1 MAFTVTPINTVF
13 GNKSTKLLK
22 ITADGAEATVA
33 SGFDVIEW
41 MQVGKPHSMATGA
54 PYVHFNVNS
63 TGAAG
68 NGSIGI
74 SGVSGGAEIYCLVFG
89 R

>member
-22 ITADGAEATVA
+22 ITADGAEANVD
-33 SGFDVIEW
+33 SGFSVIEW
-41 MQVGKPHSMATGA
+41 MSVGKVGSMATA
-54 PYVHFNVNS
+54 NPMVQFNLNS
-63 TGAAG
+63 TLTAA
-68 NGSIGI
+68 NGTIGV

>member
-13 GNKSTKLLK
+13 GNKSTKLLT
-22 ITADGAEATVA
+22 ITADGAEANVS
-33 SGFDVIEW
+33 SGFNVIEW
-41 MQVGKPHSMATGA
+41 GIFQVSSIATA
-54 PYVHFNVNS
+54 LPYVQFNKNS
-63 TGAAG
+63 TGTAA
-68 NGSIGI
+68 NGTIGV

>member
-22 ITADGAEATVA
+22 ITADAAEANVD
-33 SGFDVIEW
+33 SGFSVIEW
-41 MQVGKPHSMATGA
+41 MSVGKVVSMATA
-54 PYVHFNVNS
+54 LPYVVFNKNS
-63 TGAAG
+63 TGTAA
-68 NGSIGI
+68 NGTIGV
-74 SGVSGGAEIYCLVFG
+74 SGVSAGAELYCLVFG